1 MSKIKEKVTGM
12 NPKKGFC
19 NLILCLV
26 IFCIAA
32 GIGTGIRFGS
42 RITEIRSQMEV
53 MEKSDKNVEQD
64 YLISFTI
71 ILCIYWLYTTAYVV
85 SKSWQVGASAWLFGL
100 LTLVTNLFG
109 MLCLWI
115 YIKLHLMCPNCG
127 KMQPRKANYCS
138 VCGTAIYAICPDC
151 GNRVSMKAEYCNG
164 CGRRMHK

>member
-53 MEKSDKNVEQD
+53 MEK
-64 YLISFTI
+64 
-71 ILCIYWLYTTAYVV
+71 
-85 SKSWQVGASAWLFGL
+85 
-100 LTLVTNLFG
+100 
-109 MLCLWI
+109 
-115 YIKLHLMCPNCG
+115 
-127 KMQPRKANYCS
+127 
-138 VCGTAIYAICPDC
+138 
-151 GNRVSMKAEYCNG
+151 
-164 CGRRMHK
+164 